1 MIYITLFRVFNFR
14 NILFCST
21 YNNSLCLY
29 KTQALYIEILLFLL
43 QNWSFSYIRKCVV
56 TNSKPRFYAWYRILY
71 HAFFNM
77 WKYWR
82 KGEAG
87 CKPSFAAKIHIER
100 KDFFMKKQLIK
111 QTKKDVLANIFFYI
125 FKNYLAVTTS
135 DVPSTVA
142 DSVTSAKN
150 SAGTYVRSLTIS
162 GAALSVSGII
172 LPLT

>member
-1 MIYITLFRVFNFR
+1 M
-14 NILFCST
+14 
-21 YNNSLCLY
+21 
-29 KTQALYIEILLFLL
+29 EILTERRSGV
-43 QNWSFSYIRKCVV
+43 QTVIC
-56 TNSKPRFYAWYRILY
+56 SKNTYREKGFYYEKTI
-71 HAFFNM
+71 N
-77 WKYWR
+77 K
-82 KGEAG
+82 
-87 CKPSFAAKIHIER
+87 
-100 KDFFMKKQLIK
+100 
-111 QTKKDVLANIFFYI
+111 TKKDVLTNIFFYI

>member
-1 MIYITLFRVFNFR
+1 
-14 NILFCST
+14 
-21 YNNSLCLY
+21 
-29 KTQALYIEILLFLL
+29 
-43 QNWSFSYIRKCVV
+43 
-56 TNSKPRFYAWYRILY
+56 
-71 HAFFNM
+71 
-77 WKYWR
+77 
-82 KGEAG
+82 
-87 CKPSFAAKIHIER
+87 
-100 KDFFMKKQLIK
+100 MKKQLII

>member
-1 MIYITLFRVFNFR
+1 M
-14 NILFCST
+14 
-21 YNNSLCLY
+21 
-29 KTQALYIEILLFLL
+29 EILTERRSGV
-43 QNWSFSYIRKCVV
+43 QTVIC
-56 TNSKPRFYAWYRILY
+56 SKNTYREKGFFY
-71 HAFFNM
+71 
-77 WKYWR
+77 
-82 KGEAG
+82 E
-87 CKPSFAAKIHIER
+87 
-100 KDFFMKKQLIK
+100 KQLIK

>member
-1 MIYITLFRVFNFR
+1 M
-14 NILFCST
+14 
-21 YNNSLCLY
+21 
-29 KTQALYIEILLFLL
+29 EILTERRSGV
-43 QNWSFSYIRKCVV
+43 QTVIC
-56 TNSKPRFYAWYRILY
+56 SKNTYREKGFYYEKTI
-71 HAFFNM
+71 N
-77 WKYWR
+77 K
-82 KGEAG
+82 
-87 CKPSFAAKIHIER
+87 
-100 KDFFMKKQLIK
+100 
-111 QTKKDVLANIFFYI
+111 TKKDVLANIFFYI